1 MKYRKLIA
9 AFCAFC
15 FALTVVSCGKNSD
28 NSSSESTSSVA
39 ESSSVADS
47 SSSES
52 QADSSASDESQVQNA
67 QGKLIK
73 KAYDFFSGDKYTIKV
88 KYTDEDGIVTNVTR
102 AVSGDKFYQ
111 LQQIGKYKCATVS
124 DGTETYDL
132 DYACGIFRKSQIDS
146 LDTIVKSVVDNNL
159 PMTTTH
165 LGLQDT
171 EKYDVEEYT
180 FTGDTYITVMDF
192 SFDKKT
198 GDLVKYTTTY
208 SVEGKDD
215 VVETREYTEMKA
227 DADESLFN
235 TASAKKLTDFNSLT
249 EDERFSFCKK
259 VCVER
264 GVTSDNISES
274 GLTYDDFK
282 TISYDDFTS
291 LIYAYGSK

>member
-1 MKYRKLIA
+1 MKYRKLVA
-9 AFCAFC
+9 AVCAFC
-15 FALTVVSCGKNSD
+15 FALTAVSCGKSSGS
-28 NSSSESTSSVA
+28 SSSESTSSVSESSSAA
-39 ESSSVADS
+39 ESSSA
-47 SSSES
+47 ES
-52 QADSSASDESQVQNA
+52 QSDSSASDESQVQNA

-88 KYTDEDGIVTNVTR
+88 KYTDDDGTVTNITR
-102 AVSGDKFYQ
+102 AVSGDKYYQ
-111 LQQIGKYKCATVS
+111 VQQCGKYKYGTVS
-124 DGTETYDL
+124 DGNETYDF
-132 DYACGIFRKSQIDS
+132 DHACGVYRKSQNDNV
-146 LDTIVKSVVDNNL
+146 DTIIKSVVDNNL

-165 LGLQDT
+165 LGSQDT

-180 FTGDTYITVMDF
+180 FIGDTYITVMDF

-198 GDLVKYTTTY
+198 GELVKYTTTY
-208 SVEGKDD
+208 SVEGADD
-215 VVETREYTEMKA
+215 SVETREYKEMKS

-235 TASAKKLTDFNSLT
+235 TEAAKKLTDFNSLT

-259 VCVER
+259 VCAER